1 MKTWTDRMRKL
12 SVLGYGMILMLAL
25 SASPAKAVPDVCVST
40 QAQLEQAM
48 DDVRYTAQTI
58 KIVQGSYNIEG
69 ALWYYYNNNYMQPG
83 TSLRGGYF
91 PGCVARQVDGG
102 NTVLTETQVNE
113 GAELSL
119 VGSFTLEGLT
129 LDLAHGLTIYALNN
143 DYVVEPGT
151 TVLIY
156 RCIIRGG
163 NSFDGVPLWVIWSQ
177 DPDLGGGV
185 KIIDTLVVGNSS
197 DSNGYAIELWAYEG
211 APTWTFTNDTVMGN
225 ARGIGI
231 YNNFDGEIGGGGVLR
246 AHNNIF
252 WGNSNGDLFSDTP
265 YLELVD
271 NVIGSHQYPTPNVTP
286 IGTQIGNPQLDAG
299 YHPIE
304 SPLSPVIN
312 SGDYAGAD
320 LPSTDLDGG
329 PRVIGSRVD
338 RGVYESPIED
348 GFVLTVTNNNDSG
361 TGSLRAAIISANAN
375 GAGIIAFN
383 IGSGCGPHVI
393 TLSTPLPAITG
404 GVIINGATQPGASTN
419 DLEHGD
425 NAVVCIVLDGGP
437 HSIADGFLV
446 APGAP
451 ASAQLVID
459 SLAFS
464 GFTDAA
470 VNFSGSK
477 GHSLQ
482 GSHIGGSVG
491 GVHLQPSN
499 FGVFFGPGVSNT
511 YIGGTDPASRNII
524 GDALTDG
531 IRIGTDISANTHAN
545 SIINNYIGVGWG
557 GGDFTNRG
565 NGFQGIHVYGNGNTI
580 SGNVIGYSG
589 VDGINIFGGLAHNNV
604 VEDNFIGVSD
614 DGVALANA
622 SMGVRLDVDSHDNT
636 IRINTIAHNTGTGVR
651 VVSGQGNTIRK
662 NSIFLNGSYGIDLA
676 GGGVTANDD
685 DGDQPAADYANR
697 GQNFPVLTN
706 ALGSLH
712 GGTLSGSLTTL
723 PGAYTVDFYSSSN
736 CDGSGYGEGARW
748 LRGVSITVP
757 AATIGD
763 QGVRNFSASFTLPGS
778 QLLSATPVITAT
790 ATDAAGNTSEFSA
803 CHDYLNDVI
812 FANGFN

>member
-1 MKTWTDRMRKL
+1 M
-12 SVLGYGMILMLAL
+12 LMFALAA
-25 SASPAKAVPDVCVST
+25 SAAQAVPDVCVST
-40 QAQLEQAM
+40 QTQLEQAM
-48 DDVRYTAQTI
+48 SEVRYTPETI
-58 KIVQGSYNIEG
+58 KIVQGSYNIENT
-69 ALWYYYNNNYMQPG
+69 LWYYRNNNYMQPG

-91 PGCVARQVDGG
+91 PGCAARQVDGG
-102 NTVLTETQVNE
+102 NTILTETQIVE
-113 GAELSL
+113 GAEISV

-129 LDLAHGLTIYALNN
+129 LQLEHGFAMYADYNQ
-143 DYVVEPGT
+143 YVVEPDT
-151 TVLIY
+151 TILIY
-156 RCIIRGG
+156 RCVIRGG
-163 NSFDGVPLWVIWSQ
+163 NTHFWSPLLISWRQ
-177 DPDLGGGV
+177 DADRAGDI
-185 KIIDTLVVGNSS
+185 KIIDTLVVGNAS
-197 DSNGYAIELWAYEG
+197 DSNDPAIDISTYEG
-211 APTWTFTNDTVMGN
+211 LPTIWLINDTVIGN
-225 ARGIGI
+225 AAGIRLA
-231 YNNFDGEIGGGGVLR
+231 NNPDGENGGSSVLL
-246 AHNNIF
+246 AHNNIL
-252 WGNSNGDLFSDTP
+252 WGNGNYDLRADHP

-271 NVIGSHQYPTPNVTP
+271 NVIGSHQYPTPNFTP
-286 IGTQIGNPQLDAG
+286 VGMQTGDPKLDSG

-304 SPLSPVIN
+304 SPPSPVIN
-312 SGDYAGAD
+312 SGDYAGSN
-320 LPSTDLDGG
+320 LPGTDLDGG
-329 PRVIGSRVD
+329 ARVIGSRVD
-338 RGVYESPIED
+338 RGVYESAID
-348 GFVLTVTNNNDSG
+348 NSLALTVTNNNDSG
-361 TGSLRAAIISANAN
+361 IGSLRAALLSANAN

-393 TLSTPLPAITG
+393 TLSTPLPAITS
-404 GVIINGATQPGASTN
+404 GVIINGYTQPGASLN

-425 NAVVCIVLDGGP
+425 DSVVCIVLDGGP
-437 HSIADGFLV
+437 HAIAEGLLV

-482 GSHIGGSVG
+482 GSRIGGAISG
-491 GVHLQPSN
+491 FNLQPSN

-511 YIGGTDPASRNII
+511 NIGGTDPASRNII
-524 GDALTDG
+524 GEALTDG
-531 IRIGTDISANTHAN
+531 IRIGTDINANTHAN
-545 SIINNYIGVGWG
+545 SIINNYIGVGWAG
-557 GGDFTNRG
+557 GAFTNRG
-565 NGFQGIHVYGNGNTI
+565 NAFQGIHVYGNGNTI

-589 VDGINIFGGLAHNNV
+589 FDGINIYGALAHNNV

-636 IRINTIAHNTGTGVR
+636 IRTNSIAHNSGTGVR
-651 VVSGQGNTIRK
+651 VISGQGNTIRK

-685 DGDQPAADYANR
+685 DGNQPGADYANR

-706 ALGSLH
+706 AIGSLH
-712 GGTLSGSLTTL
+712 GGTFSGSLTAL
-723 PGAYTVDFYSSSN
+723 PGAYTIDFYSSSI

-748 LRGVSITVP
+748 LRSVSITVP
-757 AATIGD
+757 SATSGD
-763 QGVRNFSASFTLPGS
+763 QGTRNFSASFSLPS
-778 QLLSATPVITAT
+778 PQMLSATPVITAT

-812 FANGFN
+812 FANGLD

>member
-1 MKTWTDRMRKL
+1 MKTWIDMARWPR
-12 SVLGYGMILMLAL
+12 VPGYGLMLMLAL
-25 SASPAKAVPDVCVST
+25 SASAAKAVPEVCVST

-48 DDVRYTAQTI
+48 SEVRYTAKTI
-58 KIVQGSYNIEG
+58 KIVQGSYNIENT
-69 ALWYYYNNNYMQPG
+69 LWYYGNNNYMQPG

-91 PGCVARQVDGG
+91 PGCSVRQVDGG
-102 NTVLTETQVNE
+102 NTEFTEMNSIE
-113 GAELSL
+113 GAVLSL
-119 VGSFTLEGLT
+119 VGSFTIEGLT
-129 LDLAHGLTIYALNN
+129 LRLKHGFTLYATKNE
-143 DYVVEPGT
+143 YVVQPGT

-156 RCIIRGG
+156 RSIIRGSTTHSG
-163 NSFDGVPLWVIWSQ
+163 APLHVVWDQ
-177 DPDLGGGV
+177 DPDLGGDI
-185 KIIDTLVVGNSS
+185 KIIDTLVIDNTS
-197 DSNGYAIELWAYEG
+197 DTNDSAIELWAYEG
-211 APTWTFTNDTVMGN
+211 SPTWTLTNDTVMGN
-225 ARGIGI
+225 AGSGVRILNDFG
-231 YNNFDGEIGGGGVLR
+231 DPVVGGSVLR

-252 WGNSNGDLFSDTP
+252 WGNGSYDVSADRP

-286 IGTQIGNPQLDAG
+286 IGTQTGNPQLDSG
-299 YHPIE
+299 YRPIE

-312 SGDYAGAD
+312 TGDYAGAQ
-320 LPSTDLDGG
+320 LPTTDLDGG

-338 RGVYESPIED
+338 RGVYESAID
-348 GFVLTVTNNNDSG
+348 NGFLLTVTNNNDSG
-361 TGSLRAAIISANAN
+361 AGSLRAAIISANAS

-404 GVIINGATQPGASTN
+404 GVIINGYTQPGASLN

-425 NAVVCIVLDGGP
+425 NSVVCIVLDGGP
-437 HSIADGFLV
+437 HSIAEGLFV

-482 GSHIGGSVG
+482 GSRIGGAING
-491 GVHLQPSN
+491 FNLQPSN
-499 FGVFFGPGVSNT
+499 FGVFFGPGVSDT

-524 GDALTDG
+524 GEALTDG

-557 GGDFTNRG
+557 GGAFTNRG
-565 NGFQGIHVYGNGNTI
+565 NAFEGIHVYGNGNTI

-589 VDGINIFGGLAHNNV
+589 LDGINMFGALAHNNV

-636 IRINTIAHNTGTGVR
+636 IR
-651 VVSGQGNTIRK
+651 
-662 NSIFLNGSYGIDLA
+662 
-676 GGGVTANDD
+676 
-685 DGDQPAADYANR
+685 
-697 GQNFPVLTN
+697 TN
-706 ALGSLH
+706 
-712 GGTLSGSLTTL
+712 
-723 PGAYTVDFYSSSN
+723 
-736 CDGSGYGEGARW
+736 
-748 LRGVSITVP
+748 
-757 AATIGD
+757 
-763 QGVRNFSASFTLPGS
+763 
-778 QLLSATPVITAT
+778 
-790 ATDAAGNTSEFSA
+790 
-803 CHDYLNDVI
+803 
-812 FANGFN
+812 